1 MKKLLLVLL
10 CAISGGTALY
20 AAKDD
25 EGIDLS
31 DYVEVTKEDATP
43 KNVKEYA
50 GVAARDALEKAKQK
64 IKDETEKAVNKQID
78 AASAGANKWLE
89 EELPGHIDNAVS
101 SIASKAK
108 SGASSLWS
116 SAKNKVSGLW
126 SKWFGSSK
134 KEAKPALI
142 NQIPVNALMEDLD

>member
-1 MKKLLLVLL
+1 MKKLLLAALFLVN
-10 CAISGGTALY
+10 GVALY
-20 AAKDD
+20 ASKDD
-25 EGIDLS
+25 EGIDLA
-31 DYVEVTKEDATP
+31 DYDVVEKKDATP

-50 GVAARDALEKAKQK
+50 GVAARDALAKAKQK

-89 EELPGHIDNAVS
+89 EELPGVIDNAVS
-101 SIASKAK
+101 GIANKAK
-108 SGASSLWS
+108 SGAGSLWS

-134 KEAKPALI
+134 KEAKPAI
-142 NQIPVNALMEDLD
+142 IDQVSVETAMDLD